1 MSNEYIE
8 FGGKKSTD
16 FYLVIQKDGVQI
28 SQPEENRI
36 EATLPFMNG
45 FYDFSKMA
53 GERTYKQRDITIKFS
68 LSAKDE
74 NELYRRKC
82 DVVRWLSVAKGELRI
97 SFLTDYHFVGTTAVF
112 DTSAF
117 EFTSRRTADLTVNFK
132 TYPFLRSDD
141 YSDIGFDDFSFEN
154 DYLNLTDMTLTA
166 VKQTRYAPPAT
177 LKIFLYSDV
186 PIKPRLIY
194 RRSADDT
201 DKVGFTYFQ
210 NNNVDISEKVYRP
223 TEKPFDMDELI
234 LQPGVNT
241 LSAYGFGSLTLDL
254 YEEVL

>member
-82 DVVRWLSVAKGELRI
+82 DVVRWLSGAKDDLRI
-97 SFLTDYHFVGTTAVF
+97 SFLTDYHFVGATAVF

-132 TYPFLRSDD
+132 TYPFYVPTITQILV
-141 YSDIGFDDFSFEN
+141 
-154 DYLNLTDMTLTA
+154 LTTSTL
-166 VKQTRYAPPAT
+166 
-177 LKIFLYSDV
+177 
-186 PIKPRLIY
+186 
-194 RRSADDT
+194 
-201 DKVGFTYFQ
+201 
-210 NNNVDISEKVYRP
+210 RP
-223 TEKPFDMDELI
+223 TI
-234 LQPGVNT
+234 
-241 LSAYGFGSLTLDL
+241 
-254 YEEVL
+254 